1 MMTRHANRL
10 LSLFS
15 AALVVLAATMPMS
28 PASAVDSI
36 SSGQAEAR
44 MLLAADTQ
52 VSSKGK
58 EIRTEGNRVI
68 IIGGCPY
75 NLDRVCTKNK
85 RGKLVNCR
93 CQS

>member
-1 MMTRHANRL
+1 MMTRHAIRL

-15 AALVVLAATMPMS
+15 AVLVLCGTTMMTS
-28 PASAVDSI
+28 PASAGNAI
-36 SSGQAEAR
+36 SSDRVEAR
-44 MLLAADTQ
+44 ILLAADTQ
-52 VSSKGK
+52 VSPKGK
-58 EIRTEGNRVI
+58 EVITEGSRVT